1 MKKIITFSVI
11 GLVSLSAI
19 LSVKAEEK
27 MTVTKNHN
35 VRFEE
40 KVKVIDEMVEN
51 NELTKE
57 KAEEIKKEL
66 SQCRGNKIKIG
77 QKHNLQFGKKLGKG
91 QGNRNKNHTRNCD
104 GSCQKNN

>member
-1 MKKIITFSVI
+1 MKRIITFSVI
-11 GLVSLSAI
+11 GLVSLLTI

-27 MTVTKNHN
+27 PAITNN
-35 VRFEE
+35 SNIRYEE
-40 KVKVIDEMVEN
+40 KIKVIDEMVEN

-66 SQCRGNKIKIG
+66 SKCTGEKRKLG
-77 QKHNLQFGKKLGKG
+77 QKYNLQFGKKLGKG
-91 QGNRNKNHTRNCD
+91 QGNRNRNCNRD